1 MSLKKSIHHLRY
13 FFSDAWD
20 EFRHSPGVNLMAL
33 ATLAAALFL
42 AGLLTMVM
50 SNVER
55 GVERRLSDLRVDV
68 FLEDDVAAAQ
78 IEGLRQRL
86 EAFEGVASVV
96 FVDPDEALRRY
107 SSWDPQNAGQV
118 EELSSN
124 PLPSSFE
131 VTLAPAPE
139 SEARAGELVVDLSKA
154 DGVTLVRFDRQ
165 WLRSLES
172 LLELAQ
178 LAGMVLAILV
188 FGAVVFVI
196 ASVLRLAVYARRKEI
211 DIMLLVGAT
220 PSFVRGPFLVAGL
233 AQGLAASALAL
244 FLVEL
249 ARRLALVYM
258 DDRNR
263 LLLDWVAARPLP
275 WSLILTLTAVGVLV
289 SFAGSYFAVR
299 RSV

>member
-1 MSLKKSIHHLRY
+1 MSVQKSIHHLRY

-20 EFRHSPGVNLMAL
+20 EFRHSPGVNLMAV

-68 FLEDDVAAAQ
+68 FLDDGILPAQ
-78 IEGLRQRL
+78 VETLRGRL
-86 EAFEGVASVV
+86 EAFQGVESVV
-96 FVDPDEALRRY
+96 YVDPQEALRRY

-118 EELSSN
+118 EQLSSN

-131 VTLAPAPE
+131 VTLAPGPE
-139 SEARAGELVVDLSKA
+139 SEARAGELVVELSKSE
-154 DGVTLVRFDRQ
+154 GVLQVRFDRQ
-165 WLRSLES
+165 WLRSLEA
-172 LLELAQ
+172 LLELAR
-178 LAGMVLAILV
+178 LAGLVLALLV

-233 AQGLAASALAL
+233 AQGLAASAAAL

-275 WSLILTLTAVGVLV
+275 WTLVAMLTAVGVLV